1 LRNHKVTWWVP
12 RACPPGTSPRNA
24 PGGPPPRFPTPLRS
38 GGAICMD
45 IYLSLHGPC
54 CQWCS
59 PLHSRIY
66 ISCSRGR
73 LRPRTNW
80 PICPPMPINAH
91 RAPGRTS
98 PAPPPPS
105 APSQPANQPAIA
117 PRPPNHARQ
126 YTPGHRAGVRTP
138 SGPRAS
144 CLARPS
150 PPQLSTGPPA
160 GAANSPAAPTGAPC
174 PPSLGH
180 EAPPAA
186 PSPRDWGTEDR
197 LWRVVAWAAGC
208 RGVLPRGS
216 PCQGPHRKIPRR
228 PGTHT
233 TQRSQGHGSSIP
245 QPRTVGPRSLLHK
258 LTDPIWG
265 VKIQNAVK
273 VARNCCGGQ
282 FLYGGGPCTTKT
294 PYKVGHLFEKLSDI
308 LGT

>member
-144 CLARPS
+144 RAPPPLNCPPARPPERPT
-150 PPQLSTGPPA
+150 PPPRQLAPHAPPPWGTKHRRRPPRPGIGGLRTACGAWWRGQRGA
-160 GAANSPAAPTGAPC
+160 GGSCREGHPARAPTVRSPAARALTQ
-174 PPSLGH
+174 H
-180 EAPPAA
+180 NAA
-186 PSPRDWGTEDR
+186 
-197 LWRVVAWAAGC
+197 
-208 RGVLPRGS
+208 
-216 PCQGPHRKIPRR
+216 
-228 PGTHT
+228 
-233 TQRSQGHGSSIP
+233 
-245 QPRTVGPRSLLHK
+245 TV
-258 LTDPIWG
+258 TDPQSLIPGPLGPGRFYTNSPTPFG
-265 VKIQNAVK
+265 V
-273 VARNCCGGQ
+273 
-282 FLYGGGPCTTKT
+282 
-294 PYKVGHLFEKLSDI
+294 
-308 LGT
+308 